1 MGYGVIF
8 RKKNTAQLK
17 LDLSQ
22 KIRDKTKRVTCAS
35 CKNGTSNGR
44 KACMEGLVFSK
55 GNLV

>member
-1 MGYGVIF
+1 MGYVVIF
-8 RKKNTAQLK
+8 QKKNTAQLK

-22 KIRDKTKRVTCAS
+22 KIRDKTKESDVCFMQ
-35 CKNGTSNGR
+35 NGTSNGL